1 MSDTYLITGANRG
14 LGLELARQLCAR
26 GERVIATARRVKD
39 ARELQALDLRL
50 ETLDVAD
57 PQSVQVFADRLATEP
72 VDVLIN
78 NAGYGVKDVALASL
92 DVESLDR
99 FFQINSLGPLR
110 VTLALLPSLRIGT
123 RKTIVQMTSKM
134 GSIADNTSGGCYGYR
149 ASKAAL
155 NALNKSLAIDLAG
168 EGLTCVTLHPGW
180 VRTDMGGASAPL
192 AIPESVAGMIGVI
205 DGLDAPRNGQFL
217 DFEGN
222 EVPW

>member
-39 ARELQALDLRL
+39 ARELQALDVRL

-78 NAGYGVKDVALASL
+78 NAGYGVKDVALAGL
-92 DVESLDR
+92 DVESLAQ

-110 VTLALLPSLRIGT
+110 VTLALLPNLRLGG

-168 EGLTCVTLHPGW
+168 EGLTCVALHPGW
-180 VRTDMGGASAPL
+180 VKTDMGGASAPQE
-192 AIPESVAGMIGVI
+192 IPESVAGMIGVI
-205 DGLDAPRNGQFL
+205 DGLDASRNGQFL

>member
-78 NAGYGVKDVALASL
+78 NAGYGVKDVALAQL
-92 DVESLDR
+92 DVESLGA
-99 FFQINSLGPLR
+99 FFQINALGPLR
-110 VTLALLPSLRIGT
+110 VAQALLPNLRDGE
-123 RKTIVQMTSKM
+123 RKVIAQMTSKM
-134 GSIADNTSGGCYGYR
+134 GSIADNTSGGAYGYR